1 MKIVKYV
8 FLALLILIVA
18 ALVATWFYLEP
29 LVKTTTHKFGSQI
42 VGTDVNLGGFKL
54 NPLKGTVVLSNLT
67 VGNPTGYSAPNLLG
81 LGKISVKVDP
91 KSLLSDTIVV
101 EDISISEPTITY
113 EMPDFS
119 TSNVMQIQENVAKNT
134 ATEEVKEEKAEEP
147 SEEATESEETKP
159 AKNVIIRKVLIEGGA
174 LSAITPLQKHETAL
188 NLTMPAIEIA
198 EIGGEGQKVTIK
210 ESITTIFNKILFNAT
225 SVVTKALGEARAKAK
240 KAAMAALD
248 ETQNAAESVK
258 EESKSLLD
266 SVKFW

>member
-8 FLALLILIVA
+8 LLALLILIVA
-18 ALVATWFYLEP
+18 ALAATWFYLEP
-29 LVKTTTHKFGSQI
+29 LVKTATHKFGTQI
-42 VGTDVNLGGFKL
+42 VGTDVNLGGFSL
-54 NPLKGTVVLSNLT
+54 NPIKGAVELKNLT
-67 VGNPTGYSAPNLLG
+67 VGNPAGYSAPNLLS

-134 ATEEVKEEKAEEP
+134 AAEDAKEEKAEEQ
-147 SEEATESEETKP
+147 AKVTEGEKAESSKT
-159 AKNVIIRKVLIEGGA
+159 VIIRKVLIEGGA

-188 NLTMPAIEIA
+188 NLSMPAIEIA
-198 EIGGEGQKVTIK
+198 EIGGEGQKVTLR

-248 ETQNAAESVK
+248 ETQNAADSVK
-258 EESKSLLD
+258 EGSKSLLD